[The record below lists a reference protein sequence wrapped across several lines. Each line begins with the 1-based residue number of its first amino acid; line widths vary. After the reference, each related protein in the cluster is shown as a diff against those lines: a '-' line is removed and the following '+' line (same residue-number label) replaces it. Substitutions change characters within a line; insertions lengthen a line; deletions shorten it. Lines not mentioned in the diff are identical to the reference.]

1 MKKSHTYSLKTN
13 LHFGL
18 LTILAALFAIKL
30 QAQTTPSIR
39 WEKTISGLAADGNP
53 RIYHTADGG
62 YILGGMSNSGI
73 GIDKSQASNGSYDYW
88 VIKLD
93 AAGIK
98 QWDKSLGGPNQEFL
112 SSLQQTSDGGYILGG
127 RSNSG
132 IGGDKSQPLN
142 GQEDCW
148 VVKLNANGVKQWE
161 KSFGGTLYE
170 TVTSMQQTIDGG
182 YILGAYSNS
191 GTSSDKSQPSKGGDD
206 FWLIKLDA
214 TGNKVW
220 DKTIGG
226 SGSDILTSL
235 AQTTDGG
242 YILGGYS
249 NSGISGDKSQAS
261 PGSYDYWL
269 LKVDALGNKSW
280 DKTFGGADFDQL
292 TSLSQ
297 TVDGGYILGGY
308 SNSGISGIKSQASK
322 GSDDYWII
330 KLDAT
335 GNKTWDKTIGGSD
348 IDQLYSMQQTVD
360 GGYILGGHSRSS
372 LGGDKSEPVKGIVDY
387 WVVKVDIA
395 GNIQWDK
402 TIGANNIDRLTAL
415 QQTSDGGY
423 MLAGESF
430 SGISGDKSQP
440 LSGISDFWIVKLG
453 GNALGFK
460 ESEVHSGFSVSP
472 NPNQGKF
479 ILQSKSLGA
488 SIAEV
493 TIYDLLGRVV
503 LQQNIQKTNK
513 QFSEELT
520 IQNAKGMYILQ
531 LKAGK
536 QNITGKIVVE

>member
-1 MKKSHTYSLKTN
+1 MKKSHIFSLKAC
-13 LHFGL
+13 LHVGL
-18 LTILAALFAIKL
+18 LTIIAIFFAIKL
-30 QAQTTPSIR
+30 QAQTAPPIR
-39 WEKTISGLAADGNP
+39 WEKTISGPAADGNP
-53 RIYHTADGG
+53 RIFHTADGG
-62 YILGGMSNSGI
+62 YLLGGMSNSGI
-73 GIDKSQASNGSYDYW
+73 GLDKSQASNGGYDYW
-88 VIKLD
+88 TIKLD
-93 AAGIK
+93 AAGNK
-98 QWDKSLGGPNQEFL
+98 QWDRSLGGLHDEFL
-112 SSLQQTSDGGYILGG
+112 SALQQTSDGGYILGG
-127 RSNSG
+127 RSRSG
-132 IGGDKSQPLN
+132 ISGDKSQPSN

-161 KSFGGTLYE
+161 KTFGGTLYE
-170 TVTSMQQTIDGG
+170 TVTSMQQTADGG

-226 SGSDILTSL
+226 SGSDILSSI

-249 NSGISGDKSQAS
+249 NSGISGDKSQVS

-269 LKVDALGNKSW
+269 VKVDAFGNKSW
-280 DKTFGGADFDQL
+280 DKTLGGADFDQL
-292 TSLSQ
+292 SALAQ
-297 TVDGGYILGGY
+297 TTDGGYILGGY
-308 SNSGISGIKSQASK
+308 SNSGISGTKSQASK

-330 KLDAT
+330 KLDAN
-335 GNKTWDKTIGGSD
+335 GNKTWDKTIGGGD

-360 GGYILGGHSRSS
+360 GGYILGGHSRSGP
-372 LGGDKSEPVKGIVDY
+372 GGDKSEPVKGIVDY
-387 WVVKVDIA
+387 WVVKVDVA

-402 TIGANNIDRLTAL
+402 TIGANNIDRLYAL

-423 MLAGESF
+423 MLAGDSF

-440 LSGISDFWIVKLG
+440 TSGISDFWIVKLG

-460 ESEVHSGFSVSP
+460 EPEVHSGFYVSP

-479 ILQSKSLGA
+479 ILQLHNLDVP
-488 SIAEV
+488 IAEV

-503 LQQNIQKTNK
+503 LQQNIQKTNN
-513 QFSEELT
+513 QFSAELS
-520 IQNAKGMYILQ
+520 IHNAKGMYMLQ
-531 LKAGK
+531 LKAGEQVK
-536 QNITGKIVVE
+536 ICKIVIE